1 MLQHRRLI
9 LKGAAILI
17 AAPVVAALTTKVVAA
32 DEADA
37 ISIKMTAKRFQYEP
51 NNIELKAGQSAV
63 LEITSIDFIHGL
75 NIPDLKMRADLLPGR
90 VTKVRVKFDKP
101 GEYAFLCD
109 NFCGSGHEEMEGRF
123 IVK

>member
-17 AAPVVAALTTKVVAA
+17 AAPVVAMAAKVVAA
-32 DEADA
+32 DGSDV

>member
-17 AAPVVAALTTKVVAA
+17 AAPVVAMAAKVVAA
-32 DEADA
+32 DGSDV
-37 ISIKMTAKRFQYEP
+37 ISIKITAKRFQYEP